1 MSARRLGTS
10 GGGRADALNHAVRI
24 TLRRSSCTNVENEI
38 FLAENCLEFR
48 ANGVARVVFRRN
60 RHWLLKKNR
69 YTSVKFEDGAAP
81 QTRDTC

>member
-1 MSARRLGTS
+1 
-10 GGGRADALNHAVRI
+10 
-24 TLRRSSCTNVENEI
+24 VENEI